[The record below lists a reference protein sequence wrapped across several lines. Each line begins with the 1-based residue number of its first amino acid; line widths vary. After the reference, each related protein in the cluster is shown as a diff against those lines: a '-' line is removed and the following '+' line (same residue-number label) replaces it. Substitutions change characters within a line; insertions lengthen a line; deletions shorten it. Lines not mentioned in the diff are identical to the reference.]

1 MNFMNN
7 CKKLRVWSCFVQKI
21 LKAPVFDFF
30 KLISIIIYS
39 NFDQEWDFQMV
50 QIGYKQFSSQLS
62 VHQDK
67 KKQLILLEQFWF

>member
-1 MNFMNN
+1 MNFMNFMNFMNN
-7 CKKLRVWSCFVQKI
+7 CKKLRVWSCFVQKL
-21 LKAPVFDFF
+21 LKAPVCDFF

-62 VHQDK
+62 VHQYK
-67 KKQLILLEQFWF
+67 KIYL